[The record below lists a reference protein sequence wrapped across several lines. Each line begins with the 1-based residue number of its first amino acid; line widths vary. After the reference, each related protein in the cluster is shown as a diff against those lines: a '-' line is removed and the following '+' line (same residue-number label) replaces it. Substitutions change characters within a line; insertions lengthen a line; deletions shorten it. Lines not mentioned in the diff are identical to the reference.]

1 LNNKMFIPLILI
13 GFGALILFNK
23 FGIHLLG
30 PLMSYL
36 VPIAMIALGYLGIK
50 KGSKFGWIIAGLGTL
65 ILVGKLAGWLV
76 ILLAIGL
83 ILYGLSMLRRNPKYK
98 HQ

>member
-1 LNNKMFIPLILI
+1 MNNKLFLPLILI
-13 GFGALILFNK
+13 ACGALIIMNK

-30 PLMSYL
+30 PIMGYL
-36 VPIAMIALGYLGIK
+36 VPIAMVVLGYLGIK
-50 KGSKFGWIIAGLGTL
+50 RGSKLGWILAGIGGI

-83 ILYGLSMLRRNPKYK
+83 ILYGLSMLKRRP
-98 HQ
+98 QI